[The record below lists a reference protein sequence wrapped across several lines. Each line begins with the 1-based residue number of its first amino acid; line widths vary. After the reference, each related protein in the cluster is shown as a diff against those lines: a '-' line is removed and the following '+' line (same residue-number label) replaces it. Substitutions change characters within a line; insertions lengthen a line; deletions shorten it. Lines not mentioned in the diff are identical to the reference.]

1 MPGSPFPLSSLPLV
15 GRSSELTVLGALLD
29 AAGAGRGGTVFL
41 VGEGGVGKT
50 RLATTLADEA
60 RARAWAVAVG
70 RAYPVETGVPYAPF
84 ADALLPLIRSLDAAT
99 VSVLTRGGLA
109 ELAALFPTLSD
120 APIAAPPRGDPS
132 EVKARLLWNI
142 ARFLVRLAA
151 RRPLLIVLDN
161 LQWADASSLE
171 LLHFIARQITSEP
184 LLLLCTYNEAE
195 RDQNATLRATE
206 QSLVS
211 LGAAQVVRLA
221 PLSRDATD
229 EMVRRAFGV
238 EGGASRE
245 FTALLYGWTRGNPFF
260 IEETLKALVETGR
273 LRERDGTWL
282 GWEVDGFELPRS
294 VRDVIIARVVRLPAD
309 ARAVADLA
317 AVIGTR
323 ASFGAL
329 LSVSGLS
336 RVALLSALDE
346 LRRQRVLDERADA
359 DDVVYDFSHP
369 LLQQT
374 LYAELGL
381 ARARLLHGTVAEALE
396 AHYGAQA
403 SDHAGELAFHYSR
416 AGAHGLAPKTI
427 AYLAAAGR
435 DALAKNAD
443 REAADYL
450 TSALAQIDA
459 LPAGDA
465 ARADAPRLI
474 EQLARARQRIG
485 EYDAAISLWERA
497 QREAMRAGRPDRA
510 IALERRIG
518 VAHYWSGRYDAALER
533 FAAAIAGA
541 AAAGDDRALAQ
552 TRLARG
558 MCLQEL
564 GRHQEAQREV
574 EAALVLAEQ
583 IGDASLLAR
592 VHRGLLLLYAWTGPV
607 DVARAHGERAIA
619 LAQPAG
625 ELSIVWSAHWALA
638 VLAGITGNGSAVAVH
653 LPEAE
658 RLAEALRSPLLRAWT
673 AEIRI
678 EYAAGAGEWESAVAL
693 GERTIALARMLGQRA
708 LLARVLVW
716 TALLHL
722 GRGDHE
728 RGKRYVDEAWEISEA
743 GRAPSGRP
751 LDVHTVVPA
760 HTGLAA
766 YHLAIGDH
774 QRAIAIG
781 EAGLEI
787 ADRTGY
793 VVWAIHRLLPVIAES
808 ALWSLDLDRAARLG
822 ERIRRDS
829 ARLGHRLGLAWADA
843 CDALVVMVAGDR
855 ERAVQMLRTAIAQLE
870 SVPFVGDAAR
880 VRRQLARV
888 LAQIGDRDE
897 ALRELRLA
905 HDTFA
910 KLGAATELEATR
922 GQLRELGARPPVRAP
937 ASGAHGLTGREV
949 EIVRLVAAR
958 KSNKE
963 IASVLGIS
971 PRTVSTHLSNIF
983 GKVSVSS
990 RGELA
995 DFARRTE
1002 LPRVQTAQE
1011 PDRA

>member
-1 MPGSPFPLSSLPLV
+1 MPVAPFPLSSLPLV
-15 GRSSELTVLGALLD
+15 GRADELAFLTATLD
-29 AAGAGRGGTVFL
+29 AAEARRGSTVFL

-50 RLATTLADEA
+50 RLAAALSDDA
-60 RARAWAVAVG
+60 RARGWPVAVG

-84 ADALLPLIRSLDAAT
+84 ADALMPLIRALDAST
-99 VSVLTRGGLA
+99 ISVLSRGGSA
-109 ELAALFPTLSD
+109 ELAALFPALGE
-120 APIAAPPRGDPS
+120 AAVAARPRGDPS

-142 ARFLVRLAA
+142 TRFLVRLAA
-151 RRPLLIVLDN
+151 RKPLLIVLEN

-171 LLHFIARQITSEP
+171 LLHFLARQVTSEP
-184 LLLLCTYNEAE
+184 LVLLCTYNEAE
-195 RDQNATLRATE
+195 REQNPTLRATE
-206 QSLVS
+206 QSLVAI
-211 LGAAQVVRLA
+211 GAAHVTRLV
-221 PLSRDATD
+221 PLGRDATD

-260 IEETLKALVETGR
+260 IEETLKTLVESGR
-273 LRERDGTWL
+273 LRQRDGIWH
-282 GWEVDGFELPRS
+282 GWEIEGFELPRS
-294 VRDVIIARVVRLPAD
+294 VRDVIVARVERLAAN
-309 ARAVADLA
+309 ARIVADLA
-317 AVIGTR
+317 AVVGTR

-329 LSVSGLS
+329 LSVSRLPH
-336 RVALLSALDE
+336 AELLGALDE
-346 LRRQRVLDERADA
+346 LRRQRVLEEHADG
-359 DDVVYDFSHP
+359 DDVVYDFTHP
-369 LLQQT
+369 VIQQT

-396 AHYGAQA
+396 AHYGPAA
-403 SDHAGELAFHYSR
+403 AEHAGELAFHFSR
-416 AGAHGLAPKTI
+416 AGALGLAPKTI
-427 AYLAAAGR
+427 AYLSAAGR

-459 LPAGDA
+459 LPADDP
-465 ARADAPRLI
+465 ARADAVRLI
-474 EQLARARQRIG
+474 EQLARARQRLG
-485 EYDAAISLWERA
+485 EYDTAIALWERA
-497 QREAMRAGRPDRA
+497 QHEAEAAGRSDRA

-518 VAHYWSGRYDAALER
+518 VAHYWSGRYEAALER
-533 FAAAIAGA
+533 FGAAIDRSS
-541 AAAGDDRALAQ
+541 AAGDDRALAQ

-564 GRHQEAQREV
+564 GRHAEAQREV
-574 EAALVLAEQ
+574 EGALALAET
-583 IGDASLLAR
+583 IGDAALLAR

-607 DVARAHGERAIA
+607 DVARAHGEQAIA

-625 ELSIVWSAHWALA
+625 DLSIVWSAHWALA
-638 VLAGITGNGSAVAVH
+638 VLAGITGNGEQVAVH

-678 EYAAGAGEWESAVAL
+678 EYSAGAGEWDSAVTL
-693 GERTIALARMLGQRA
+693 GERTIALARALGQRA
-708 LLARVLVW
+708 LLSRVLVW

-722 GRGDHE
+722 GRGDRE
-728 RGKRYVDEAWEISEA
+728 RGKRYVDEAWELSGA
-743 GRAPSGRP
+743 GRAPTGRP
-751 LDVHTVVPA
+751 VDVHTVVPA

-766 YHLAIGDH
+766 YHLSIGDH
-774 QRAIAIG
+774 ARATAIG

-808 ALWSLDLDRAARLG
+808 ALWAQDLERAARLG

-829 ARLGHRLGLAWADA
+829 TRLGHRLGLAWADT
-843 CDALVVMVAGDR
+843 CDALVVMVGGDR
-855 ERAVQMLRTAIAQLE
+855 ERAVRMMRTAIAQLE
-870 SVPFVGDAAR
+870 SVPFMGDAAR
-880 VRRQLARV
+880 LRRHLARA
-888 LAQIGDRDE
+888 LAQIGERDE
-897 ALRELRLA
+897 ALRELRQA
-905 HDTFA
+905 HDQFA
-910 KLGAATELEATR
+910 RLGAATELEATR
-922 GQLRELGARPPVRAP
+922 NQLRELGARPPVKAP
-937 ASGAHGLTGREV
+937 SLGAHGLTGREV

-963 IASVLGIS
+963 IATALGIS

-983 GKVSVSS
+983 GKVSVAS

-1002 LPRVQTAQE
+1002 LPRAEAAHRV
-1011 PDRA
+1011 DRA